1 MALLVDVCEEWEK
14 GQKLL
19 TKLKTFKDIIKTGG
33 ADFRLNKVLIIVKQ
47 KSVAEK
53 ITKLLSSDGW
63 SELLKSL
70 FVLKWSEMLYNKY
83 SVADPEVPNFVVF
96 LESDI
101 DYMDYL
107 ENITLVVNYD
117 YPKNIQDYNKRI
129 NKFHKC
135 AAIHTLFTKEDSPN
149 AKHLINVLLERKQVV
164 PIKLEN
170 LNTKYLQ
177 MLPPSKALETGDI
190 DSLVKFIEG
199 KSLGAVPKRKPKE
212 KVPISKK
219 LKNKTNRKY
228 EENENIVDPKKL
240 GHALTQ
246 ITVIEQSNAIRID
259 EDADIKR
266 TSAPNNSNPG
276 NFYQQTKNSQMLPP
290 IKAPE
295 TKNFDKE
302 QKKMLLEAKEAR
314 IEDMKLE
321 AIQLMAEKAMMEA
334 GLSKE
339 RASLAECN
347 RLFAETVDIDS
358 LVEFI
363 EGKPLGAVPKRK
375 SKENVP
381 ISKKLKNKSK
391 RKCEEKS
398 KATTENTPQ
407 KSEYILTQK
416 TVIEE
421 SDARIDE
428 DAPMLG
434 VKSSNKSSLENFC
447 LEVNQEVLQ
456 TSENLNT
463 AKGDNNQSNN
473 RSPDNAKYMYKK
485 IQARKMELQQKLQ
498 QMEEK
503 KTNINQAEDDLVLKH
518 SKEMAKVL
526 NFKTE
531 AENDMQEKCKKLN
544 VINSEMCSTDTKLND
559 LKKQILTLEKTSAAL
574 KFQLEPIVKEIELDG
589 KKIKKLERKQN
600 YLEGMCETNIE
611 KIQKEKEAVAL
622 EIISIQDQIKSN
634 IVDMEKLKK
643 SDLKEGPESPV
654 IIAEVNSSTYLNQVS
669 DLSLKKP
676 NPNKEMVNFLKTI
689 IEEKE
694 RSLECPVCYETAKI
708 PIYMCSESHLICFT
722 CKLKMNDCPV
732 CRKKYPEELIRN
744 RYAEE
749 DADKLADLYLR
760 MEDMMQMNTD

>member
-1 MALLVDVCEEWEK
+1 MLER
-14 GQKLL
+14 
-19 TKLKTFKDIIKTGG
+19 T
-33 ADFRLNKVLIIVKQ
+33 
-47 KSVAEK
+47 
-53 ITKLLSSDGW
+53 
-63 SELLKSL
+63 L
-70 FVLKWSEMLYNKY
+70 FVLEWSEMLLKNY
-83 SVADPEVPNFVVF
+83 SVPEVPNFAVF
-96 LESDI
+96 HESDI

-117 YPKNIQDYNKRI
+117 YPKKYNKRI

-149 AKHLINVLLERKQVV
+149 AKHLIKVLMERKQVV

-170 LNTKYLQ
+170 LNTKYLK

-212 KVPISKK
+212 KVPISKR
-219 LKNKTNRKY
+219 LKIKTNRKY
-228 EENENIVDPKKL
+228 EEKENIVAPKKS

-266 TSAPNNSNPG
+266 TSAANNSNPG
-276 NFYQQTKNSQMLPP
+276 NFYQQTKNSQPP

-295 TKNFDKE
+295 TKNLDKE

-321 AIQLMAEKAMMEA
+321 SIQLMTEKARMEA

-375 SKENVP
+375 SKEKLP
-381 ISKKLKNKSK
+381 IGKKLKNKSK

-485 IQARKMELQQKLQ
+485 IQARKMELQKKLQ

-503 KTNINQAEDDLVLKH
+503 KTNINKAEDDLVLKH

-544 VINSEMCSTDTKLND
+544 VINSEMCST
-559 LKKQILTLEKTSAAL
+559 
-574 KFQLEPIVKEIELDG
+574 
-589 KKIKKLERKQN
+589 
-600 YLEGMCETNIE
+600 
-611 KIQKEKEAVAL
+611 
-622 EIISIQDQIKSN
+622 
-634 IVDMEKLKK
+634 
-643 SDLKEGPESPV
+643 
-654 IIAEVNSSTYLNQVS
+654 
-669 DLSLKKP
+669 
-676 NPNKEMVNFLKTI
+676 
-689 IEEKE
+689 
-694 RSLECPVCYETAKI
+694 
-708 PIYMCSESHLICFT
+708 
-722 CKLKMNDCPV
+722 
-732 CRKKYPEELIRN
+732 
-744 RYAEE
+744 
-749 DADKLADLYLR
+749 
-760 MEDMMQMNTD
+760 